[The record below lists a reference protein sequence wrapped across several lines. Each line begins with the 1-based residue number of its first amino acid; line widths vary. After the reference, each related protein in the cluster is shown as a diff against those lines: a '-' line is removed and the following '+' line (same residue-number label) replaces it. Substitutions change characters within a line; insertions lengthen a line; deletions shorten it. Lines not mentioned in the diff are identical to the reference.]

1 MSTPAPHTPGPAT
14 PAASPLTPAVT
25 SAPQPQTA
33 VVSQHD
39 DAAAGTASI
48 NGAPVPVREGFTLT
62 DAVADLT
69 GREITPRGTA
79 TDGHPL
85 GIAVAVDNTVVPRSL
100 WATTA
105 VAPGQSVEIVT
116 AVQGG

>member
-14 PAASPLTPAVT
+14 PADSRPGPTPAP
-25 SAPQPQTA
+25 APQ
-33 VVSQHD
+33 H
-39 DAAAGTASI
+39 DAAPGTASI
-48 NGAPVPVREGFTLT
+48 NGTPVPVREGFTLT

-85 GIAVAVDNTVVPRSL
+85 GIAVAVDDTVVPRSL
-100 WATTA
+100 WAATA